1 MMTGKNGF
9 RICAIIILLVI
20 LLAAIGPAYSGPV
33 SAYATGVTSPK
44 LLNSTPNP
52 ALDAAALEAA
62 RHYSVPFDH
71 DAEIYWI
78 ITTDE
83 GRYYVVNYRNYLP
96 LAGGVEIL
104 AENGTKVT
112 NSTQATTILKAVAW
126 TESIRS
132 LDDSDITTLG
142 AIRDDTRNIR
152 SAVAPLTNLSNSIID
167 TLNLKRSL
175 NKYGITNEYAI
186 GLITGTVNS
195 TNAGYEGAVILIN
208 NLNNQLNDFSNAT
221 IEVNERL
228 PAIIDRSAEI
238 KKGTGYADQE
248 LQDDITRT
256 AADLDVMEGKIETV
270 RGALG
275 NMSGVGDFLATIQQW
290 ATGLLAYVP
299 IIGSSLRD
307 YANYLFAIA
316 GDYQEN
322 VFNLQ
327 GYAKNLLDN
336 VRLEKQ
342 KLNAIIAEASQ
353 KTAELTGSWNS
364 RQTAWAKVWIYAIG
378 MAVLLVAVLA
388 ALVVAVFYRRNLG
401 SILKSLR
408 GRNNK

>member
-1 MMTGKNGF
+1 M
-9 RICAIIILLVI
+9 IIIKNFFKIASLIILFILILSALVPM
-20 LLAAIGPAYSGPV
+20 AA
-33 SAYATGVTSPK
+33 ATTTSSL
-44 LLNSTPNP
+44 LLNSSTNP
-52 ALDAAALEAA
+52 ALDTAALEAA

-83 GRYYVVNYRNYLP
+83 GRYYVVNYKNYLP

-112 NSTQATTILKAVAW
+112 NSTQATKILKAVAW

-152 SAVAPLTNLSNSIID
+152 NTVMPLTNISNTIID

-175 NKYGITNEYAI
+175 NQYGITNEYAI
-186 GLITGTVNS
+186 GLITGSVNS

-208 NLNNQLNDFSNAT
+208 NLNNQLNDFNNAT
-221 IEVNERL
+221 IDVNERL
-228 PAIIDRSAEI
+228 PAIVARSAEI
-238 KKGTGYADQE
+238 KKGTGYADEE
-248 LQDDITRT
+248 LQDGITST
-256 AADLDVMEGKIETV
+256 AADLDVMEGKIATV
-270 RGALG
+270 QGALD
-275 NMSGVGDFLATIQQW
+275 NMSDVGDFLATIQQW

-307 YANYLFAIA
+307 YANYLFGVAD
-316 GDYQEN
+316 DYQEN
-322 VFNLQ
+322 VLNLK

-342 KLNAIIAEASQ
+342 KLNEITAKATQ
-353 KTAELTGSWNS
+353 KTAGLTGSWNA
-364 RQTAWAKVWIYAIG
+364 RQTAGVKVWFYAIG
-378 MAVLLVAVLA
+378 MAILLIAGLA
-388 ALVVAVFYRRNLG
+388 ALVVAVLYRRNLG
-401 SILKSLR
+401 SFLKSLQ